1 MPRSIL
7 SPNSVTW
14 ERVRARRLE
23 RSFLAERAPAERL
36 LDVVRELGGVQAQVQ
51 ASAELQ
57 LAARV
62 DGITAADVR
71 DALWEQ
77 RTLVKAWTLRGT
89 LHLHPAGELSALH
102 ATVRTLAAD
111 APPSPSLV
119 GPWRDPHGVVHP
131 PLDAPQIA
139 EVEVAVRAVLDGR
152 CLTREEIAEEVV
164 LRVGDAP
171 RDRLR
176 SGFGFFLG
184 DLCQGPPRGGRVT
197 LVRPDQWVEGWDG
210 ADGEPAV
217 RDFCRRFLWTYGP
230 SRPSDFRDWFMPRLL
245 NVGAARDVF
254 DSLGDELEEID
265 VAGRPAWVLAG
276 DTVFPDPRPVVR
288 LLPEYDAYVL
298 GFRERDELVP
308 DRVKELI
315 ARGRGRYEGVTG
327 SQILLVDGL
336 VAGTWSRRKRGRRVE
351 LDVTCAQKLTRVQR
365 ADLTAEAQRIGRFL
379 ALEPVLS
386 IA

>member
-184 DLCQGPPRGGRVT
+184 DLCQGPPRGGKVT

-276 DTVFPDPRPVVR
+276 TRYFPTRGPSCACCRSTTR
-288 LLPEYDAYVL
+288 TCSASASETSSS
-298 GFRERDELVP
+298 R
-308 DRVKELI
+308 I
-315 ARGRGRYEGVTG
+315 A
-327 SQILLVDGL
+327 
-336 VAGTWSRRKRGRRVE
+336 SR
-351 LDVTCAQKLTRVQR
+351 
-365 ADLTAEAQRIGRFL
+365 
-379 ALEPVLS
+379 S
-386 IA
+386 S